1 MERYFPYEPSNPKP
15 VLGEEHQIVHGKIL
29 LRHVPAEG
37 SLTIDGF
44 IETDSPAELAVNEF
58 FCAYSAETLYREAN
72 RIVYF
77 NPELHGQTVTC
88 NYGAVGTPLTADDAN
103 EIKEH
108 LDGSTQ
114 QMDELISR
122 QNNLVNRFVD
132 LQEEVREAIDGI
144 EPDACLAEKINCLS
158 LALGSLSSD
167 VGNLQSLID
176 AEQLARERAD
186 DDLQRQIDSLSVAS
200 QSLAATDN
208 FLQRQIDSLSV
219 ASQSLAATDNFL
231 QTQIDSLSV
240 ASQSL
245 AATDNFLQAQIDSL
259 SVASQSLAAT
269 DANLQTQIDGLG
281 NALSAF
287 GFSVA
292 QQFDFLYNLIEQGGA
307 SADVSALEAAI
318 DSLQTQIDLE
328 TQSRISADDSHDEQ
342 IAGVKFSIASLS
354 DSVADQF
361 TAVRSDIANRMFF
374 AGASSSFP
382 PAPVTGEFA
391 FVDRSP
397 YVFDGLQWRKLSTD
411 VITPAGYSFI
421 DIIYANKPHQNYSSV
436 GKADFLTYVF
446 GEETPQAYSTGGA
459 ISKAAFINHVF

>member
-132 LQEEVREAIDGI
+132 LQEEVREAIGGI
-144 EPDACLAEKINCLS
+144 EPDARLAEKINCLS

-200 QSLAATDN
+200 QSLAATD
-208 FLQRQIDSLSV
+208 
-219 ASQSLAATDNFL
+219 
-231 QTQIDSLSV
+231 
-240 ASQSL
+240 
-245 AATDNFLQAQIDSL
+245 
-259 SVASQSLAAT
+259 
-269 DANLQTQIDGLG
+269 ANLQRQIDGLG

-318 DSLQTQIDLE
+318 DNLQAQIDLE

-391 FVDRSP
+391 FVDGSP